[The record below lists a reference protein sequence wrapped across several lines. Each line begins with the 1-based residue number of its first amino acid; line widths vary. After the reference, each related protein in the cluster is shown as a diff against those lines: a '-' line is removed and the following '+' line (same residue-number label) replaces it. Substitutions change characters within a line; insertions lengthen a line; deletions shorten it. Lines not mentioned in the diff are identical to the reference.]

1 MLQIRVSPE
10 QLRSTGS
17 SFGSEAVAV
26 SDLITRLDAQL
37 TGIDWAGR
45 SAVDFRTMW
54 ETEFKKV
61 LRRMAD
67 ELQLSA
73 DHLNERADSAELY
86 DAG

>member
-1 MLQIRVSPE
+1 MQQIRVSPE
-10 QLRSTGS
+10 ALRSTGS
-17 SFGSEAVAV
+17 SFGSEAVSV
-26 SDLITRLDAQL
+26 NDLIDRLDAQL
-37 TGIDWAGR
+37 MGIDWAGQ
-45 SAVDFRTMW
+45 SAVRFRTMW

-73 DHLNERADSAELY
+73 DHLNERAESAELY

>member
-1 MLQIRVSPE
+1 MQQIRVSPE
-10 QLRSTGS
+10 ALRSTSS
-17 SFGSEAVAV
+17 SFGGESVAV

-37 TGIDWAGR
+37 GGIDWAGQ
-45 SAVDFRTMW
+45 SAVNFRTMW

-73 DHLNERADSAELY
+73 DHLHERADSAELY